1 MDASSVA
8 TITEFSI
15 VLAGFSGLVIAIGSE
30 KGSTNPLVKHRTILM
45 LTLSFAAAFGSLLP
59 LIANAWQIKNIWIF
73 SSYSLVPI
81 LLITLAIEMTSSRF
95 LLSPEER
102 SQLKGYMYVLVYGGN
117 LTFVFALALSPSINI
132 FVTALTWQLIV
143 STIFYVRL
151 IPQA

>member
-1 MDASSVA
+1 MNASSIA

-59 LIANAWQIKNIWIF
+59 LIANAWQINDSWIF

-81 LLITLAIEMTSSRF
+81 LLITLVIEMTSSRY

-117 LTFVFALALSPSINI
+117 LTFVFALVLSPSINI
-132 FVTALTWQLIV
+132 FVTALIWQLIV

-151 IPQA
+151 ILQS

>member
-15 VLAGFSGLVIAIGSE
+15 VLAGFSGLVIVIGSE

-59 LIANAWQIKNIWIF
+59 LIANAWQFNNIWTF

-81 LLITLAIEMTSSRF
+81 LLVTLAIEMTSSRF

-132 FVTALTWQLIV
+132 FVTALIWQLIV

-151 IPQA
+151 ILQA

>member
-1 MDASSVA
+1 MNASSIA

-59 LIANAWQIKNIWIF
+59 LIANAWQINDSWIF

-81 LLITLAIEMTSSRF
+81 LLITLVIEMTSSRY

-132 FVTALTWQLIV
+132 FVTALIWQLIV

-151 IPQA
+151 ILQA

>member
-1 MDASSVA
+1 MNASSIA

-59 LIANAWQIKNIWIF
+59 LIANAWKINDSWIF

-81 LLITLAIEMTSSRF
+81 LLITLVIEMTSSRY

-117 LTFVFALALSPSINI
+117 LTFVFALVLSPSINI
-132 FVTALTWQLIV
+132 FVTALIWQLIV

-151 IPQA
+151 ILQS

>member
-1 MDASSVA
+1 MDASAVA

-59 LIANAWQIKNIWIF
+59 LIGNAWQINDIWIF

-102 SQLKGYMYVLVYGGN
+102 SQLKGYMYALVYGGN
-117 LTFVFALALSPSINI
+117 LTLVFALALSPSINI
-132 FVTALTWQLIV
+132 FVTALIWQLIV

-151 IPQA
+151 ILQA

>member
-59 LIANAWQIKNIWIF
+59 LIANAWRINDVWIF
-73 SSYSLVPI
+73 SSYALVAI
-81 LLITLAIEMTSSRF
+81 LLITLAIETTSSRF

-132 FVTALTWQLIV
+132 FVTALIWQLIV

-151 IPQA
+151 ILQA

>member
-1 MDASSVA
+1 MNASSVA

-59 LIANAWQIKNIWIF
+59 LLAEAWQIQGIWIF

-81 LLITLAIEMTSSRF
+81 LLITLTIETLSSRF
-95 LLSPEER
+95 LLSSEER
-102 SQLKGYMYVLVYGGN
+102 SQLKGYMYLLVYGGN
-117 LTFVFALALSPSINI
+117 LTFVLALTLSPSLGV
-132 FVTALTWQLIV
+132 FVTALIWQLIV

-151 IPQA
+151 ILQA

>member
-59 LIANAWQIKNIWIF
+59 LIANAWKINDSWIF

-81 LLITLAIEMTSSRF
+81 LLITLVIEMTSSRY

-102 SQLKGYMYVLVYGGN
+102 SQLKGYMYVLVYG
-117 LTFVFALALSPSINI
+117 LS
-132 FVTALTWQLIV
+132 LIH
-143 STIFYVRL
+143 I
-151 IPQA
+151 

>member
-15 VLAGFSGLVIAIGSE
+15 VLAGFSGLVIVIGSE

-59 LIANAWQIKNIWIF
+59 LIGNAWQINDIWIF

-132 FVTALTWQLIV
+132 FVTALTWQLVV

-151 IPQA
+151 ILQA

>member
-30 KGSTNPLVKHRTILM
+30 KGSTNSLVKHRTILM

-59 LIANAWQIKNIWIF
+59 LIANAWQINDIWIF
-73 SSYSLVPI
+73 SSYSLIPI

-132 FVTALTWQLIV
+132 FVTALLWQLIV

-151 IPQA
+151 ILQA

>member
-1 MDASSVA
+1 MVASSVA

-59 LIANAWQIKNIWIF
+59 LIANAWQINDIWIF
-73 SSYSLVPI
+73 SSYSLIPI

-132 FVTALTWQLIV
+132 FVTALIWQLIV

-151 IPQA
+151 ILLA

>member
-59 LIANAWQIKNIWIF
+59 LIANAWKINDSWIF

-81 LLITLAIEMTSSRF
+81 LLITLVIEMTSSRY

-132 FVTALTWQLIV
+132 FVTALIWQLIV

-151 IPQA
+151 ILQA